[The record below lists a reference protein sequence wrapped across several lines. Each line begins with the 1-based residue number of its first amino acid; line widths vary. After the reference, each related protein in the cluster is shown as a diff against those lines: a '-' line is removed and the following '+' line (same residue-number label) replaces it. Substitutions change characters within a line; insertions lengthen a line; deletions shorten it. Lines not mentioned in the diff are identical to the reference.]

1 MADIIYRRFDGSL
14 YHAIGTVGHYDTS
27 KYKKVNA
34 KERYTFRG
42 KNAAPIVGRTARTK
56 NPFGDYAS
64 PYYDPVKRQERYLR
78 EKAAKGKSPVIEKGK
93 GKSSSGGKGGG
104 KGSSGGKGG
113 GKGSSGGKGGS
124 SVNLQNMINALR
136 EESKKNTEEKS
147 AEAQKK
153 IEELKR
159 QLAERV
165 AELSSAN
172 GEKEGVNIAEIRG
185 HIQTIKDSMSKTGND
200 FHAWASD
207 EKAALKKRIEAL
219 KSANG
224 K

>member
-1 MADIIYRRFDGSL
+1 MLDIIYRRYDDSL
-14 YHAIGTVGHYDTS
+14 YHSIGTVGHYDTS

-34 KERYTFRG
+34 KERYSIRG
-42 KNAAPIVGRTARTK
+42 KNAAPIIGRTARTK

-78 EKAAKGKSPVIEKGK
+78 EKAAKGKAPVIEKGK
-93 GKSSSGGKGGG
+93 GSSGGKGGG

-124 SVNLQNMINALR
+124 SVNLQNMINALK
-136 EESKKNTEEKS
+136 EESQKNTDEKS

-165 AELSSAN
+165 AELSSAD

-185 HIQTIKDSMSKTGND
+185 HIQTIKDNMSKTGND
-200 FHAWASD
+200 FHAWVSD
-207 EKAALKKRIEAL
+207 EKIALQKRIDALKA
-219 KSANG
+219 ANG